1 MTLVHS
7 QGVLWKSELPEWQE
21 EPEKANLELQ
31 RKTVLQMKKKRDN
44 GKIGKGKNNKEWP
57 GSGEAAN
64 YERERQVYWKK
75 ADHERSC

>member
-1 MTLVHS
+1 
-7 QGVLWKSELPEWQE
+7 
-21 EPEKANLELQ
+21 
-31 RKTVLQMKKKRDN
+31 MKKKRDN